1 MRLELDY
8 ASLSRELDKVKAKVF
23 LGNNAAFLGSLLT
36 SLKFQWDEDCKTA
49 YTDGLT
55 IGWNPHWFLQIPFET
70 RQTVLMHELWHVGK
84 LHLVRGEILDPEVF
98 NEACDH
104 HINLG
109 LKDEGYTFHGTNPLC
124 DPIYKG
130 MVEED
135 IYKILIKQKQFNPQ
149 PKTGSWGVP
158 DDEGDLRKPTEGTQQ
173 SVINQVAKAVQSAS
187 MTGHS
192 SQATKAASELIKAYL
207 EPKVQWE
214 AELYQ
219 FMVDLSQHRYTY
231 KRPNRRNQNPNLFM
245 PSRTKQD
252 GKLTHLMY
260 FLDCSG
266 SISNKMLL
274 RFNSEVKHIK
284 DTFNPKKLTLV
295 MFDTHITHRLV
306 ITENEQFDEAVIHGR
321 GGTDFR
327 PVREEII
334 KEQPTAAIIFTDLEC
349 EPLQPL
355 PIPVPIIWIAV
366 NARQHPVLEGKVIHI
381 KE

>member
-36 SLKFQWDEDCKTA
+36 SLKFQWDETCKTA
-49 YTDGLT
+49 YTDGLS
-55 IGWNPHWFLQIPFET
+55 IGWNPHWFLEIPEAT

-84 LHLVRGEILDPEVF
+84 LHLLRGEFLDPELF

-109 LKDEGYTFHGTNPLC
+109 LLKEGYSFEGTNPLC
-124 DPIYKG
+124 DPRFKD

-135 IYKILIKQKQFNPQ
+135 IYKILIKEKDPA
-149 PKTGSWGVP
+149 PKTGAWGVP
-158 DDEGDLRKPTEGTQQ
+158 DDTGDLKKPADDNRQT
-173 SVINQVAKAVQSAS
+173 VVNQVAKAVQTAAMS
-187 MTGHS
+187 GHTDAA
-192 SQATKAASELIKAYL
+192 SQAATELIKAYL
-207 EPKVQWE
+207 EPKVEWE
-214 AELYQ
+214 AEMYQ
-219 FMVDLSQHRYTY
+219 FMVDLSQYRYTY
-231 KRPNRRNQNPNLFM
+231 KRPNRRNQNPNMFM
-245 PSRTKQD
+245 PSRSKQE
-252 GKLTHLMY
+252 GRLTHLMY

-295 MFDTHITHRLV
+295 MFDTRITNRIV